1 MELNSGFVVMARD
14 EVTLNRPEV
23 GTGFRVIFEFCR
35 VRLFKFALK
44 LSSEM
49 FTPCGG
55 FPDLEWS
62 SRNSW
67 SLPDNFAVPS
77 ANGNLNSFPF
87 RLIKVSFA
95 LIRRG
100 QISDASIFCN
110 SSKSAIRISPFHNP
124 HRDQYTS

>member
-1 MELNSGFVVMARD
+1 MARD

-23 GTGFRVIFEFCR
+23 GTGFGVIFKFCR
-35 VRLFKFALK
+35 LRPIRFALK
-44 LSSEM
+44 LSSEI
-49 FTPCGG
+49 FTPYGG
-55 FPDLEWS
+55 FPALEWDLGI
-62 SRNSW
+62 R
-67 SLPDNFAVPS
+67 SLFLTILLYHLQM
-77 ANGNLNSFPF
+77 GILNSFPF

-110 SSKSAIRISPFHNP
+110 FSKSAIRISPFHNP